1 MRYKK
6 EEGEGRGEE
15 SKGERNLHT
24 VVYLPPFF
32 ILHSSPSLLL
42 FFSSPHLQNITQ
54 NCSHWVVLPN
64 KGAVGWKTSVNICT
78 FFFLAEILLWKEP
91 LQKGKVI
98 WYMIACIYPC
108 NWNNERWLLWANSH
122 KLLVFLFNPT
132 ISCQEP
138 HRNIG
143 EDAPRISFASPQT
156 VILFS
161 FFFFPLQHW
170 YKR

>member
-1 MRYKK
+1 MPPLQTAN
-6 EEGEGRGEE
+6 E
-15 SKGERNLHT
+15 SPNLYT
-24 VVYLPPFF
+24 ISNSPLFVFF
-32 ILHSSPSLLL
+32 FL
-42 FFSSPHLQNITQ
+42 FLFQNITQ
-54 NCSHWVVLPN
+54 NCSHRVVLPN

-78 FFFLAEILLWKEP
+78 FFLAEILPWKEA

-138 HRNIG
+138 HRSMG
-143 EDAPRISFASPQT
+143 KMHQGYHLHHLR
-156 VILFS
+156 L
-161 FFFFPLQHW
+161 
-170 YKR
+170 

>member
-1 MRYKK
+1 M
-6 EEGEGRGEE
+6 GATFILTSQVAVTNGRC
-15 SKGERNLHT
+15 
-24 VVYLPPFF
+24 LPYRLLMSHQNRILFPIPFF
-32 ILHSSPSLLL
+32 VFFPL
-42 FFSSPHLQNITQ
+42 FQNITQ
-54 NCSHWVVLPN
+54 DCSHRVVLPN

-78 FFFLAEILLWKEP
+78 FFLAEILLWKEP

-138 HRNIG
+138 RRSMGKMHQGYHLHHLR
-143 EDAPRISFASPQT
+143 
-156 VILFS
+156 L
-161 FFFFPLQHW
+161 
-170 YKR
+170 